1 MPDNPSAQIKDSQRD
16 PHTPAEVHIAL
27 EAREPVSDPTLG
39 IPVPRAAYAPATHRL
54 VVVGDSLSHG
64 FQSGAIYNTDVSYPA
79 IIAWEMGWFDSFRFP
94 TYYGFGGLPLNL
106 EFLIRGLE
114 QELGGPIKT
123 RELILAYFDARHLL
137 AQAEDWWERGGGSIE
152 PNLKYI
158 LHNQSMYGWDLRDAL
173 SFTAQVARQR
183 IKHPKDNF
191 FVPLIANATERA
203 ALRVLPNLDTQNT
216 LSTLDAAAVLG
227 KQGGGIETLGVMLGA
242 NNALPTVVQ
251 LKVAWSEW
259 PACQDLEKKDAFT
272 VWNPAHFQSEL
283 NAVEAKVKLISA
295 QRVIWATVPHVTIP
309 PITRGIGKK
318 VRTGSRYFS
327 FYTRPWINDA
337 DFDPNVDPNLTEN
350 QARAID
356 SAIDQ
361 YNYAIVDV
369 VKRARSET
377 PPRDWYLFDMAGM
390 LDRLASR
397 RYLDDPS
404 AKPSWWTAPFEL
416 PAELKALEPV
426 PDSHF
431 FTSGPKGRDSGG
443 LFALDGVHPTTIGYG
458 LIAQE
463 IIKIMQLGGVT
474 FYQPDGKTVRTQPIK
489 VDFDRLIRHDTLIS
503 HPPVSLDSDL
513 ALLGWLNEKLDIFR
527 RLF

>member
-1 MPDNPSAQIKDSQRD
+1 VANTQSTQIKNSHRD
-16 PHTPAEVHIAL
+16 PHTPAEVEITL

-39 IPVPRAAYAPATHRL
+39 IPVTQVPSPQGTHRL

-64 FQSGAIYNTDVSYPA
+64 FQSGAIYNTDISYPA

-106 EFLIRGLE
+106 EFLIRALE
-114 QELGGPIKT
+114 EKIGGPLNA
-123 RELILAYFDARHLL
+123 RDLLLAYLDARHHL
-137 AQAEDWWERGGGSIE
+137 AMAEDWWERGGGSAE

-158 LHNQSMYGWDLRDAL
+158 IHNQSMYGWDLRDAL

-183 IKHPKDNF
+183 IKNPKDNF
-191 FVPLIANATERA
+191 FVPLIANASERA
-203 ALRVLPNLDTQNT
+203 VLRVLPNLPPQDN
-216 LSTLDAAAVLG
+216 LSTLDAAAALG
-227 KQGGGIETLGVMLGA
+227 NEGDGIETLVIMLGS
-242 NNALPTVVQ
+242 NNALGTVVQ
-251 LKVAWSEW
+251 LKVEWSKW
-259 PACQDLEKKDAFT
+259 PDCQDLDKKDAFT
-272 VWNPAHFQSEL
+272 VWNPEHFQTEL
-283 NAVEAKVKLISA
+283 NAVEARVKTIRA
-295 QRVIWATVPHVTIP
+295 KRVIWATVPHVTIP

-318 VRTGSRYFS
+318 VRSGSRYFPY
-327 FYTRPWINDA
+327 YTRPWINDQ
-337 DFDPNVDPNLTEN
+337 DFDPTVDPRLTEN

-369 VKRARSET
+369 VKRARSAN
-377 PPRDWYLFDMAGM
+377 PPKDWYLFDMAGL

-404 AKPSWWTAPFEL
+404 TKPSWWTTPYQL
-416 PAELKALEPV
+416 PPALKALDPL

-431 FTSGPKGRDSGG
+431 FTSGPSGRETGG

-463 IIKIMQLGGVT
+463 IIKIMQLAGVA
-474 FYQPDGKTVRTQPIK
+474 FFQPDGKTVRPHPID
-489 VDFDRLIRHDTLIS
+489 VDFDRLIHHDTLIS

-513 ALLGWLNEKLDIFR
+513 ALLGWLNEKLDFFR
-527 RLF
+527 RLV